1 MALSSWR
8 RFWHGQA
15 SSEALGLF
23 RLLFVGT
30 WVVKWLGTWGIYKG
44 WDAFRFGF
52 PHHQAYSYGRFA
64 NAVPG
69 FEWLGQP
76 TRAELRDLET
86 AMLVFGIL
94 FCLGVATR
102 LSGLFT
108 AASALFYLL
117 SSQFNYLHHINIY
130 AWMLTLLALSPCGDH
145 FSVDA
150 WLRRRRGKP
159 PPPERPM
166 TFHRLLQAVVCGVYF
181 SSAVAKASPVWL
193 DGSLMA
199 ELSERGWVKGVW
211 KEPLLGLVPI
221 ELFGPFTLFAEG
233 LLAFGLWVPRLRLF
247 TALTGVA
254 LHLGI
259 DALMDVTTFSYAMIT
274 TYVLWLWP
282 AWRARRGGG
291 PR

>member
-1 MALSSWR
+1 
-8 RFWHGQA
+8 
-15 SSEALGLF
+15 
-23 RLLFVGT
+23 
-30 WVVKWLGTWGIYKG
+30 
-44 WDAFRFGF
+44 
-52 PHHQAYSYGRFA
+52 
-64 NAVPG
+64 
-69 FEWLGQP
+69 
-76 TRAELRDLET
+76 
-86 AMLVFGIL
+86 
-94 FCLGVATR
+94 
-102 LSGLFT
+102 
-108 AASALFYLL
+108 
-117 SSQFNYLHHINIY
+117 
-130 AWMLTLLALSPCGDH
+130 
-145 FSVDA
+145 
-150 WLRRRRGKP
+150 
-159 PPPERPM
+159 M